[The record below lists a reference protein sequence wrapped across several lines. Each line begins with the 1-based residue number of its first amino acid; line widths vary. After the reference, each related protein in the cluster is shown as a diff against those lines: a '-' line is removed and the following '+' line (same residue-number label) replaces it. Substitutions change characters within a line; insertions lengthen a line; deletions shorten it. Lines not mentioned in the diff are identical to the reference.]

1 MKRFFFGIAA
11 LFIAAHVNAQSNEVL
26 YDTTKFEQLNEV
38 VVSGVRVQKN
48 APFSVTNIDKVELSD
63 FSKSGQELPF
73 LFAKTPGIIAWS
85 ENGVGTTRP
94 RTNACSGPT

>member
-11 LFIAAHVNAQSNEVL
+11 LFVAANVNAQNNDVVN
-26 YDTTKFEQLNEV
+26 DTARYETLNEV

-48 APFSVTNIDKVELSD
+48 APFAVTNIKKVELQD
-63 FSKSGQELPF
+63 FSKTGQELPF

-85 ENGVGTTRP
+85 ENGVGSRGTCP
-94 RTNACSGPT
+94 AAP